1 MKFKAGLAVLAVSFS
16 FSSLAQTE
24 LYVQDLNFI
33 PKAGVLAYQG
43 DISASKTTSERE
55 TYDPGSLIKY
65 DLENAEQSTFHNIGY
80 GLTDSLSL
88 FVGVDYVLN
97 DETEINNA
105 EQNGTGF
112 NVAGSPKN
120 SGFENVSVGANWR
133 FLEQNAN
140 SINADLKLN
149 YSIGIQDAKRGTFYD
164 SNGDGVEDKHANG
177 NSSQISPEFSIALA
191 GGKKLEQFE
200 VYGLIGFHFVTKG
213 DYKQLKSNTDGSD
226 QKVNRDGYGAF
237 IYQLGAQIKLTEQFF
252 IYGSVTQ
259 TVISEVKED
268 YTDASGDKNE
278 YEGRANINLGLD
290 LGAKIALVPNKVFVF
305 GELHGDASPEQKI
318 VTKTNGAVDNF
329 SDKMKRSTTGRVTV
343 GLLAAF

>member
-43 DISASKTTSERE
+43 DLSTSKSTQERE
-55 TYDPGSLIKY
+55 VYDPGSFVKY
-65 DLENAEQSTFHNIGY
+65 KIENVETSTSHNLGY
-80 GLTDSLSL
+80 GLTDSLSVFL
-88 FVGVDYVLN
+88 GTEYVIR
-97 DETEINNA
+97 DETEYNDVELNGAGVNIPGSAKNNGLD
-105 EQNGTGF
+105 NL
-112 NVAGSPKN
+112 
-120 SGFENVSVGANWR
+120 SVGLSWR

-149 YSIGIQDAKRGTFYD
+149 YSIGLQDAKRGSFYD
-164 SNGDGVEDKHANG
+164 SNNDNVNDKHANG

-226 QKVNRDGYGAF
+226 QKVNSDGYAAF
-237 IYQLGAQIKLTEQFF
+237 IYHLGAQIKLTEKFF
-252 IYGSVTQ
+252 VYGGITQ
-259 TVISEVKED
+259 TVISDVKQD
-268 YTDASGDKNE
+268 YTDAAGDKNE
-278 YEGRANINLGLD
+278 FEGRANINLGLD
-290 LGAKIALVPNKVFVF
+290 LGAKIALVPNKVFVY
-305 GELHGDASPEQKI
+305 GELHGDSSSEQKI
-318 VTKTNGAVDNF
+318 VTKTNGVVDNF
-329 SDKMKRSTTGRVTV
+329 SDKIKSSTTGRVTV